1 MRLSN
6 KPPAG
11 AGKVQRITKTDT
23 LLAHIEGLGLDKFM
37 NPIGIRTQALAEA
50 TGVPVNSISVLLAP
64 HVASGRLCTCKVT
77 VPGSP
82 AQNEYRKGAGAA
94 STAFRPLSTK
104 RSGIALRTPARASG
118 PAASL
123 STPKPGVND
132 IEPATLGKPQRAV
145 GTTPAAGDQGPPPVA
160 PAVTAAKATP
170 EPTTRA
176 RMKKEPTARKAPAG
190 DVAPRPQHTNGND
203 GISLRIDHDGTL
215 LIATD
220 EGVLEIAPKQS
231 RRLGHFMADT
241 HGVWNPF

>member
-1 MRLSN
+1 MRLSK

-23 LLAHIEGLGLDKFM
+23 LLAHIEGLGLDKFL

-94 STAFRPLSTK
+94 TTAFKPLNTK

-160 PAVTAAKATP
+160 PAVAAPATP
-170 EPTTRA
+170 ASTPSVA
-176 RMKKEPTARKAPAG
+176 LKKEPTSRLAPAG
-190 DVAPRPQHTNGND
+190 DVAPRPLRITGND
-203 GISLRIDHDGTL
+203 GIALRIDHDGTL

-220 EGVLEIAPKQS
+220 EGVLEIDPKQS

>member
-1 MRLSN
+1 MKADV
-6 KPPAG
+6 KPTTNAAKLVAAIRALGVDKYMQP
-11 AGKVQRITKTDT
+11 VSINTKD
-23 LLAHIEGLGLDKFM
+23 LA
-37 NPIGIRTQALAEA
+37 TA
-50 TGVPVNSISVLLAP
+50 TGIAAASIQ
-64 HVASGRLCTCKVT
+64 ASLDPAVKRGDVVVCKVT
-77 VPGSP
+77 PAAGHSYNEWRAGPGVPP
-82 AQNEYRKGAGAA
+82 TEFK
-94 STAFRPLSTK
+94 PLNTK
-104 RSGIALRTPARASG
+104 RAGVALRTPARTSA
-118 PAASL
+118 PAVPL
-123 STPKPGVND
+123 STPKPGVTS

-220 EGVLEIAPKQS
+220 EGVLEIDPKQS

>member
-6 KPPAG
+6 NPPAG
-11 AGKVQRITKTDT
+11 TGKVQRITKTDT

-94 STAFRPLSTK
+94 STAFQPLNTK

-118 PAASL
+118 PAAPL

-170 EPTTRA
+170 ELTTRA
-176 RMKKEPTARKAPAG
+176 RMKKEPAARKAPAG
-190 DVAPRPQHTNGND
+190 DDMHLQIDED
-203 GISLRIDHDGTL
+203 GVV
-215 LIATD
+215 LIVTD
-220 EGVLEIAPKQS
+220 EGILELQPKQS
-231 RRLGHFMADT
+231 RRLGHFMASS
-241 HGVWNPF
+241 HGIWNPF